1 MISKQQLKPLIM
13 YLLADIICAG
23 AGMGVPIFCILLGF
37 PLGWLLT
44 KGIISP
50 TANLAPSLRKLLKLS
65 LLSSVVTFL
74 LMILIWGSAILLLF
88 DNSSDFQNFGHPM
101 ILYDPKIS
109 FIGWLILMIIISP
122 FLQLLTTI
130 FASFITLLTRLER
143 ISM

>member
-1 MISKQQLKPLIM
+1 MIRKQKINPVIR
-13 YLLADIICAG
+13 YLLVDIICAA

-44 KGIISP
+44 KRIILP
-50 TANLAPSLRKLLKLS
+50 TADLAPSLRKLLKLS
-65 LLSSVVTFL
+65 LLSSGFTFL
-74 LMILIWGSAILLLF
+74 LMLLIWGSAILLLF

-101 ILYDPKIS
+101 ILFDPKLS

-130 FASFITLLTRLER
+130 FASFITLLTRLD
-143 ISM
+143 